1 MCGWV
6 HPQVSAL
13 LMLRCSAHAA
23 LPPAACAAVHA
34 QAALLF
40 YGVPEEER
48 FSFSHFMD
56 VRVAR
61 LVRKPVRVSFMI
73 DRLMV
78 SGY

>member
-1 MCGWV
+1 M
-6 HPQVSAL
+6 L
-13 LMLRCSAHAA
+13 LCPH
-23 LPPAACAAVHA
+23 AAVHA